1 VLVAYDQMSYGAVP
15 SRAPRAV
22 RRQGSPVNETDLSR
36 LTTAAQ
42 GGDEDA
48 FRHLYRAIQ
57 PGMLRYLWALVGDDA
72 EDVASETWLQIA
84 RDFGG
89 FTGDSGF
96 RAWVLTVAR
105 NRAMD
110 HLRHLRRR
118 PAVPTPLEQLP
129 EITPTSDAG
138 EQAAELMS
146 TDAAIGLIATL
157 PRDQAEA
164 VLLRVVVG
172 LDGPTAARVL
182 GKRPGAVRTA
192 AYRGLRRLA
201 ERLDELGVDAH
212 TPMGDIEPIKSLH
225 RGH

>member
-1 VLVAYDQMSYGAVP
+1 M
-15 SRAPRAV
+15 

-36 LTTAAQ
+36 LTSAAQ
-42 GGDEDA
+42 GGDQDA
-48 FRHLYRAIQ
+48 FRALYRLIQ

-129 EITPTSDAG
+129 EITPISDAS

-192 AYRGLRRLA
+192 SYRGLRRLA
-201 ERLDELGVDAH
+201 ERLDELGVYAH
-212 TPMGDIEPIKSLH
+212 TSMGDIEPIRSLH